1 MEKTMKLLIN
11 KIYVNSGNFSQGKTF
26 FFVLTF
32 TSILLLSLLTF
43 AFSSNSNYHAG
54 LFQEEADKETYVK
67 TLISERASLTGNQN
81 IHLNIVDTKLL
92 YVEFYIDG
100 EMVFKDEEPPWE
112 CTYNFGEK
120 PKEHEVRVLGYY
132 SREVKSKSLT
142 IEPEK
147 ETSEAPEEEEEE
159 AKQEK
164 LKVTITSPEAN
175 TYVSGIVTIKA
186 DVSPPPGVEIERV
199 EFYVDKIL
207 LFTDKEAPYEYEW
220 DAGKEFNRRV
230 IEVVAY
236 DNKGGRASDAI
247 LTKDLEGYVF
257 EAKVD
262 LVTMDVTVTDK
273 YGKYMAGLEQKDF
286 TVYEDGKPQQVS
298 YFTKME
304 RPLTVGILIDT
315 SGSMQYGK
323 LKRAQTGAKKF
334 VSTLKEVDKAFIM
347 SFSDEVEVE
356 QNFTNAIGALNRAI
370 DELEPAGSTALNKAI
385 YDAIEKLKEEK
396 GRKAIVVLS
405 DGYDTVGKIDEEQ
418 VLEAAK
424 KADVKIY
431 SIGIFESRFEPPSPM
446 RVPGGTMRDRNLG
459 ERILKVF
466 SDWTGGEA
474 YFPSSLGELD
484 EIYARIAEEL
494 RRQYSLG
501 YYPNNKARDGK
512 WRKIEVKLKKKDL
525 HARTKKGYYAPK
537 GA

>member
-1 MEKTMKLLIN
+1 MEKTMGLIIN
-11 KIYVNSGNFSQGKTF
+11 KIYVNTGNFAKGKAF
-26 FFVLTF
+26 FLVLTF
-32 TSILLLSLLTF
+32 ASILFLSLLIF
-43 AFSSNSNYHAG
+43 AFPSNSNYYAG
-54 LFQEEADKETYVK
+54 LFQEKQDEEIYFK
-67 TLISERASLTGNQN
+67 TLINESGLLKGNQR
-81 IHLNIVDTKLL
+81 IHLNVIDTKLL
-92 YVEFYIDG
+92 YVEFYVDG

-112 CTYNFGEK
+112 CLYNFGGEQ
-120 PKEHEVRVLGYY
+120 KEHEVRVLGYY
-132 SREVKSKSLT
+132 RREAKSKSLT
-142 IEPEK
+142 IEPER
-147 ETSEAPEEEEEE
+147 ETPEAPAEET
-159 AKQEK
+159 KQEK

-175 TYVSGIVTIKA
+175 TYVSGMVVIKA
-186 DVSPPPGVEIERV
+186 EVSPPPGVEIERV

-262 LVTMDVTVTDK
+262 LVTMDITVTDK
-273 YGKYMAGLEQKDF
+273 YGKYAAGLEQKDF
-286 TVYEDGKPQQVS
+286 TVYEDGALQQIS

-304 RPLTVGILIDT
+304 RPLIVGILIDT

-323 LKRAQTGAKKF
+323 LQRAQAGAKKF

-347 SFSDEVEVE
+347 SFSDEVEVK

-370 DELEPAGSTALNKAI
+370 DELKPAGYTALNKAI

-431 SIGIFESRFEPPSPM
+431 SIGIFESRFEAPSPM
-446 RVPGGTMRDRNLG
+446 RMPGGTMREKNLG

-501 YYPNNKARDGK
+501 YYPNNQAQNGK

-525 HARTKKGYYAPK
+525 QARTKKGYYAPK

>member
-1 MEKTMKLLIN
+1 MEKKMRPLTKKLCKNIDNITKGRAFLFLFT
-11 KIYVNSGNFSQGKTF
+11 FS
-26 FFVLTF
+26 
-32 TSILLLSLLTF
+32 SILFLSLLLF
-43 AFSSNSNYHAG
+43 AISPHSHYHPA
-54 LFQEEADKETYVK
+54 LFQEEQDEEIYFK
-67 TLISERASLTGNQN
+67 TLISERGLLKGNQR
-81 IHLNIVDTKLL
+81 IHLNVIDTKLL

-100 EMVFKDEEPPWE
+100 EMVLKDEEPPWE
-112 CTYNFGEK
+112 CIYNFGEE

-132 SREVKSKSLT
+132 SRKTKSKSLT
-142 IEPEK
+142 IEPEEEIK
-147 ETSEAPEEEEEE
+147 EAPAEE
-159 AKQEK
+159 AKQER
-164 LKVTITSPEAN
+164 LKITITSPEAN
-175 TYVSGIVTIKA
+175 TYVSGMVTIKA
-186 DVSPPPGVEIERV
+186 EISTPPGVEVERV

-207 LFTDKEAPYEYEW
+207 IFTDEEAPYEYEW

-262 LVTMDVTVTDK
+262 LVTLDITVTDK
-273 YGKYMAGLEQKDF
+273 YGKYIAGLEQKDF
-286 TVYEDGKPQQVS
+286 MVYEDNALQQIS
-298 YFTKME
+298 HFTKME

-315 SGSMQYGK
+315 SGSMEYGK
-323 LKRAQTGAKKF
+323 LKRAQAGAKKF
-334 VSTLKEVDKAFIM
+334 VSTLKDVDKAFIM
-347 SFSDEVEVE
+347 SFSDEVEVN

-370 DELEPAGSTALNKAI
+370 DELKPEGFTALNKAV

-405 DGYDTVGKIDEEQ
+405 DGYDTVGEIDEEQ

-431 SIGIFESRFEPPSPM
+431 SIGIFETRFEVPDPM
-446 RVPGGTMRDRNLG
+446 RRPGRMMREKNLG

-466 SDWTGGEA
+466 SDWTGGDA
-474 YFPSSLGELD
+474 YFPGSLGELD

-501 YYPNNKARDGK
+501 YSPGNQARDGK
-512 WRKIEVKLKKKDL
+512 WRKIEVKLKKKNL
-525 HARTKKGYYAPK
+525 RARTKKGYYAPK